1 MFERY
6 DEPIL
11 THSEFFI
18 RMLRCV
24 VFAAVL
30 LTLTLLLGTIM
41 FRSAENFSWVDAF
54 FSSVLIIT
62 GIGMEA
68 TLRTPVGKLFTAF
81 YALFSTMIFYMILGI
96 LFTPLLHRLLHHFHF
111 KEEL

>member
-6 DEPIL
+6 NEPIL

-24 VFAAVL
+24 LLAAALLVL
-30 LTLTLLLGTIM
+30 SLAIGTMM
-41 FRSAENFSWVDAF
+41 FRGVERFSWIDAF
-54 FSSVLIIT
+54 FSSVLILT
-62 GIGMEA
+62 GIGMEKA
-68 TLRTPVGKLFTAF
+68 LSTPAGKLFTSL